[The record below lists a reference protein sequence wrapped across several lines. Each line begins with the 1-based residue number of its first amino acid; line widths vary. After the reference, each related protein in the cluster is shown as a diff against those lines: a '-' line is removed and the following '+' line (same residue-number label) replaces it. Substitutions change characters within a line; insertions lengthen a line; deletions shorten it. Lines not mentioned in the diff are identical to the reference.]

1 MFFAF
6 SLLGAVVVILL
17 VGVMSELMKI
27 RALLE
32 EQNKK

>member
-6 SLLGAVVVILL
+6 SLMGTLVVILL
-17 VGVMSELMKI
+17 VGIMSELMKI